1 MPDYFSHAIAAERV
15 YEKLDYKHRSKI
27 TDKTLYL
34 LGAQGPDVFFAYNIN
49 PSCNNLGR
57 AMHRKNAV
65 YLFSCLIAGNLSYAA
80 GFATHY
86 ALDGVLHPVIYAYEA
101 TKRSPMTHVKFE
113 KDLGLYVSRKFA
125 ERRQILPRESVL
137 SSAFTV
143 YDSIKNVEQSVT
155 LTGVE
160 RCLKRHFRY
169 TRFLYR
175 RKKTEYACKYDFSTL
190 SPLVDEAVDY
200 GVKCAEHILDCDV
213 DAQIFSL
220 EFLQK

>member
-1 MPDYFSHAIAAERV
+1 MPDYFSHAIIAERV
-15 YEKLDYKHRSKI
+15 YEKLDYTHRSKI
-27 TDKTLYL
+27 TNKTLYL
-34 LGAQGPDVFFAYNIN
+34 LGAQGPDVFFAYNLN
-49 PSCNNLGR
+49 PSKSNLGR

-80 GFATHY
+80 RFATHY
-86 ALDGVLHPVIYAYEA
+86 ALDSVLHPAIYAYEG

-113 KDLGLYVSRKFA
+113 KDLGLYISRKYA
-125 ERRQILPRESVL
+125 ERRQILPRESVVA
-137 SSAFTV
+137 SAFAV
-143 YDSIKNVEQSVT
+143 YDTIKNLEQSVT
-155 LTGVE
+155 LTGIE

-190 SPLVDEAVDY
+190 SQAVDESVGF
-200 GVKCAEHILDCDV
+200 GVKCATHILDCDV
-213 DAQIFSL
+213 DSQLFSL